1 MNVVLVMGMLVVLGL
16 VGSLLIRRI
25 KFPAVTGY
33 LIVGILL
40 GPSVSG
46 ILSVEMTRQF
56 SHVVTPLALGIIA
69 YLIGG
74 SLPLSTLRG
83 LRRNIALIVVC
94 EGTFAWLFVLVAVAF
109 VAPLVLPPSI
119 LSFESYLAMGIIIG
133 AISMA
138 TAPAVTMAIV
148 SEVRAKGPLTTT
160 LLGVV
165 ALDDALAVMAYAISI
180 GAVTVLLGTADT
192 LSPAM
197 LFLSQLGLIGAS
209 VALGIGA
216 AFLMLWFAR
225 FARNRQELL
234 AMLLGSVVL
243 STGLAEQL
251 NLFAIIANMALGF
264 VVVNRQKA
272 SFDLISVVWDIEG
285 VVFVLFFTIA
295 GAHLDLGI
303 IRSAGLLA
311 GLIVLGRCGGKFLG
325 AWTGATLS
333 GAPPM
338 VRKYLGLALLPKA
351 GVTLGLA
358 LLVVETPGL
367 ESISPLLISG
377 VLAST
382 LINELLAPPI
392 SKLALVRAGEAG
404 QREETLA

>member
-1 MNVVLVMGMLVVLGL
+1 MNVVLVIGMLVVLGL
-16 VGSLLIRRI
+16 VGSLLVRRV

-46 ILSVEMTRQF
+46 IISTELTKQF

-74 SLPLSTLRG
+74 SLPLSALRG
-83 LRRNIALIVVC
+83 LKRNIALIVGF
-94 EGTFAWLFVLVAVAF
+94 EGTFAWLFVLVTVAF
-109 VAPLVLPPSI
+109 VAPLVLPSST
-119 LSFESYLAMGIIIG
+119 LSSGSYLAMGIIIG

-148 SEVRAKGPLTTT
+148 SETRAKGPLTTT

-165 ALDDALAVMAYAISI
+165 ALDDALAVIAYAISVG
-180 GAVTVLLGTADT
+180 GATILLGRADT
-192 LSPAM
+192 LSPAV
-197 LFLSQLGLIGAS
+197 LFFSQLGLIGVS
-209 VALGIGA
+209 VAFGAGA
-216 AFLMLWFAR
+216 AFLLLWLAH

-234 AMLLGSVVL
+234 AMLLGAVVL
-243 STGLAEQL
+243 STGVAEHL

-264 VVVNRQKA
+264 VVVNRQKG
-272 SFDLISVVWDIEG
+272 SNDLISVVWDIEG
-285 VVFVLFFTIA
+285 VVFVLFFTLA

-303 IRSAGLLA
+303 IQSAGILA
-311 GLIVLGRCGGKFLG
+311 ALIVVGRCAGKFLG
-325 AWTGATLS
+325 AWSGATLS

-404 QREETLA
+404 QWEETVV